1 MALPLKFKDLIE
13 LSYEQVER
21 PDSVWLNYAVCAS
34 CSDSCGW
41 QGWII
46 DAVQRKN
53 EEGADRMLPSDTDLN
68 CPKCGKPLFR
78 TEVNYRFELSPDQ
91 SPKLAAG
98 VDYEVVPLTYD
109 EDAETSDRAG
119 PR

>member
-13 LSYEQVER
+13 LSYDQVEK
-21 PDSVWLNYAVCAS
+21 PNSAWLNYAVCAS

-46 DAVQRKN
+46 DAV
-53 EEGADRMLPSDTDLN
+53 EGTDREGVDKVLSSQDMN

-98 VDYEVVPLTYD
+98 VDYEVAPLTYH
-109 EDAETSDRAG
+109 EDAETRRNDLRK
-119 PR
+119 

>member
-1 MALPLKFKDLIE
+1 MPLPLKFKDLIE
-13 LSYEQVER
+13 LSYDQVEK
-21 PDSVWLNYAVCAS
+21 PNSAWLNYAVCAS

-46 DAVQRKN
+46 DAV
-53 EEGADRMLPSDTDLN
+53 EGTGREGVDKVLPSQDMN

-91 SPKLAAG
+91 APKLAAG
-98 VDYEVVPLTYD
+98 VDYEVAPLTYD
-109 EDAETSDRAG
+109 ETRQNSVPDK
-119 PR
+119 